1 MTDLAWFWPVYAV
14 LLVGM
19 LLCRCAPTFVLGKRQ
34 LSVRTTRALELIPAA
49 AFAALVANDLC
60 QPELWAQS
68 LWTGAMPLITSAVV
82 ALCAVKTKSLALC
95 AAVGVAVYLVLS
107 VI

>member
-1 MTDLAWFWPVYAV
+1 MTDLSWFWPVYGV

-19 LLCRCAPTFVLGKRQ
+19 LLCRCAPAFMLGKRQ
-34 LSVRTTRALELIPAA
+34 LSERTTRALQLIPAA

-60 QPELWAQS
+60 QPELWSQGVWAG
-68 LWTGAMPLITSAVV
+68 LMPLLASAVV
-82 ALCAVKTKSLALC
+82 ALCAIKTKSLALC

-107 VI
+107 FI